1 MGAVRA
7 TKAQIDLELRR
18 LDRMHDII
26 SRLLIADHLPLPQVA
41 ERVGVKVSRLKAW
54 LDLNSAE

>member
-1 MGAVRA
+1 MAPTRA
-7 TKAQIDLELRR
+7 TRDQIDLEMRR

-26 SRLLIADHLPLPQVA
+26 SRLLIADHLPLSQVA
-41 ERVGVKVSRLKAW
+41 ERLGTRVSRLKAW